1 MQTSAG
7 IWFVEQL
14 LLQEPEKA
22 PLEHKGKSFGLAIL
36 TKQEIFYFQSAQ
48 TRMFEIPMHMTRSV
62 LSLETK
68 HISLRFFDLYSLFH
82 SLRFCLV
89 SHQRL
94 KKINTSLNFHPPK
107 LKTLKPSNCNWQITN
122 ILKIKILLQ
131 VSIAI
136 QSLIS
141 TLWQKKKLFSELDK
155 FPKWEESQVS

>member
-1 MQTSAG
+1 
-7 IWFVEQL
+7 
-14 LLQEPEKA
+14 
-22 PLEHKGKSFGLAIL
+22 
-36 TKQEIFYFQSAQ
+36 
-48 TRMFEIPMHMTRSV
+48 MFEIPMHMTRSV

-94 KKINTSLNFHPPK
+94 KKINTSLNFHSPK

-141 TLWQKKKLFSELDK
+141 TLWQKKNYSQSLTSSQNGKKVRYHKLCYYTLLLWIYWFTTKRNFADVIKIATQLTSK
-155 FPKWEESQVS
+155 GKIM